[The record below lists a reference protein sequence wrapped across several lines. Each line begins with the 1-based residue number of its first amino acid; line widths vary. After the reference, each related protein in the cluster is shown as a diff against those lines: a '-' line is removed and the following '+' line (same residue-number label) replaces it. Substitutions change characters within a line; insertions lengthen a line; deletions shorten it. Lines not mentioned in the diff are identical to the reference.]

1 VREAS
6 VSAQNKAILQRVYDI
21 INSGDLSRAEEVIP
35 PDSIEHEEVPGLP
48 PGTPGLEVFRHF
60 VTTFRA
66 AFPDLR
72 ITAEDVIAEGDKV
85 VARFTMRGTHRGEF
99 MGIGPTGESI
109 SVTGI
114 DIVRVVG
121 GKAVE
126 HWGQT
131 DALGLLQQLG
141 AIPAPGQ
148 AGG

>member
-1 VREAS
+1 ML
-6 VSAQNKAILQRVYDI
+6 AQNKAILQRVYDI
-21 INSGDLSRAEEVIP
+21 INSGDLSRAEEVVAT
-35 PDSIEHEEVPGLP
+35 DAVEHEEVPGLP
-48 PGTPGLEVFRHF
+48 PGTQGIDVFRHF

-85 VARFTMRGTHRGEF
+85 AARFTMRGTHRGEF
-99 MGIGPTGESI
+99 MGIAPTGKSI

-114 DIVRVVG
+114 DLIRFAG

-131 DALGLLQQLG
+131 DDLALLQQLG
-141 AIPAPGQ
+141 AISAPGQ
-148 AGG
+148 AGD